1 MEYKEII
8 EILEKKDRKS
18 LEILYNLYG
27 KKLLGYAL
35 NRWFLDE
42 DEAWELVYQTLETL
56 VMKLTDYKFES
67 KSHFDNFIFK
77 VFINYLRQHYR
88 KHRQNQVDI
97 IYTNMNDYRDFE
109 ENENDSNNNLLMWEI
124 DKSVFEKYYQSEI
137 LENPK
142 LIALQEAL
150 NKLEEFDKDIL
161 LLRAQNYSYDE
172 IAQMLNID
180 NNQLKVRHFRA
191 KNKLLKILE
200 NTSKV

>member
-1 MEYKEII
+1 
-8 EILEKKDRKS
+8 
-18 LEILYNLYG
+18 
-27 KKLLGYAL
+27 
-35 NRWFLDE
+35 
-42 DEAWELVYQTLETL
+42 
-56 VMKLTDYKFES
+56 MKLTDYKFES